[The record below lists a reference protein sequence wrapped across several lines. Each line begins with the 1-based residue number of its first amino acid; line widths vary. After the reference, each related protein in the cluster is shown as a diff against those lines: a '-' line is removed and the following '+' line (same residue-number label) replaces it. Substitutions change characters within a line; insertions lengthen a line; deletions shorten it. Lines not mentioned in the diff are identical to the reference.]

1 MRISEERH
9 KEKIKTF
16 TYILY
21 NDPVII
27 ISSEN
32 KYEWDD
38 WIKYE
43 WESLI
48 NPFIGFWINRK
59 EKISFLSLV
68 VGYLMHEWMLCG
80 I

>member
-32 KYEWDD
+32 KYE
-38 WIKYE
+38 
-43 WESLI
+43 
-48 NPFIGFWINRK
+48 
-59 EKISFLSLV
+59 
-68 VGYLMHEWMLCG
+68 
-80 I
+80 